1 MLRRV
6 GYLFYLSLFLLV
18 LGFPVFS
25 VKAQGQNSSP
35 VAVVMTA
42 TGPLTPIMVEYI
54 QRGLQN
60 AQTLHAEVVI
70 LQLDTPGGG
79 IDLMETIVQ
88 DIRASSIPVV
98 VYVSPHNAM
107 AGSAGT
113 IITLAGDVVAM
124 APETTI
130 GAASPVGAN
139 GQDIGQTEDTKV
151 KEMLKA
157 DVRTLT
163 SGRNPEATQMAEQAI
178 DQATAYTVDEAMKA
192 GMADIK
198 ATDLNDLLKQL
209 NGRTVKLANNTQ
221 VVLDTN
227 NISIV
232 IVSNSLI
239 ENLLQALTD
248 PNLVFVLLAVGIQAI
263 LIELSNPTGWI
274 AGFVGA
280 VCLLLAIYGL
290 GLLPVN
296 WFGGLFIVLAFVL
309 FVLDIKAPTHGA
321 LTVVGAI
328 SFIVGS
334 LVLFNSTAL
343 PGFPTVSVP
352 LVIGTGVLIAAFF
365 FAIVSFALRAQRLPV
380 RMGKQTLLG
389 QIATVRTD
397 LNPLGQINIGGENWS
412 AELVED
418 ETPPVR
424 TGERVEVIDVEGLHI
439 KVRKAK

>member
-1 MLRRV
+1 MTRRV
-6 GYLFYLSLFLLV
+6 GYSFYLIMFLLV
-18 LGFPVFS
+18 LGFPAFS
-25 VKAQGQNSSP
+25 AKAQAQNNSP
-35 VAVVMTA
+35 TAVVLTA
-42 TGPLTPIMVEYI
+42 NGPLTPIMAEYI
-54 QRGLQN
+54 QRGLKY
-60 AQTLHAEVVI
+60 AQTLHAKIVI

-88 DIRASSIPVV
+88 NIRASSIPVV

-113 IITLAGDVVAM
+113 IITLAGNVVAM

-130 GAASPVGAN
+130 GAASPVGPN
-139 GQDIGQTEDTKV
+139 GQDIGQTEDAKV

-163 SGRNPEATQMAEQAI
+163 SGRNPQATQLAEQAI
-178 DQATAYTVDEAMKA
+178 DQAKAYTVDEAIQA

-198 ATDLNDLLKQL
+198 ASDVNDLLKQL
-209 NGRTVKLANNTQ
+209 DGRTVKLANNTQ
-221 VVLDTN
+221 VLLNTK
-227 NISIV
+227 NISV
-232 IVSNSLI
+232 VPVSNSFI
-239 ENLLQALTD
+239 ESFLQTLTD
-248 PNLVFVLLAVGIQAI
+248 PNLVFVLLAVGVQAI

-280 VCLLLAIYGL
+280 ACLLLAVYGL

-296 WFGGLFIVLAFVL
+296 WFGGLFIILAFVL

-321 LTVVGAI
+321 LTVVGAV
-328 SFIVGS
+328 SFVAGS
-334 LVLFNSTAL
+334 LILFNSTAL

-352 LVIGTGVLIAAFF
+352 LVVGTGILIAAFF

-380 RMGKQTLLG
+380 RMGKQRLLG
-389 QIATVRTD
+389 RIGTVKTD
-397 LNPLGQINIGGENWS
+397 LTPLGQINVGGENWG

-418 ETPPVR
+418 EKPPV
-424 TGERVEVIDVEGLHI
+424 TAGERVEVVNVEGLHI

>member
-424 TGERVEVIDVEGLHI
+424 TGERGEVIDVEGLHI